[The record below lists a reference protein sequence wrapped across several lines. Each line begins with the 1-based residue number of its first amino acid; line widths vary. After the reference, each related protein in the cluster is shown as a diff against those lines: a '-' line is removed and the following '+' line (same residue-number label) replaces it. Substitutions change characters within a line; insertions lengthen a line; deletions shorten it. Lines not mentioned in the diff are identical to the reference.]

1 MALTLKQAAARLG
14 PATLRIEKLDILVE
28 VVDYAPAFG
37 SDRWTVSPYHGS
49 GEQTVDAS
57 RLKWDSETI

>member
-1 MALTLKQAAARLG
+1 MALTLKQANARLG
-14 PATLRIEKLDILVE
+14 PATLRIERITIQVE
-28 VVDYAPAFG
+28 VLDYHPAWG
-37 SDRWTVSPYHGS
+37 SDRWTVRPIAGS